1 MSVVKTVKSRKALL
15 TALEQTPKD
24 KLRWWDHKQRILE
37 NWLDTSGDEIT
48 VEGASQLVRGQ
59 LQRGSVHEH
68 LRIKCW
74 KHIVIELSALVE
86 DDAAPSNG
94 TAAVMSG
101 RRGSSQ
107 RPSFQNSSPGDNDDD
122 GMVDLAGLSFV
133 ERQEEWLRRKQ
144 TSLRAKTHEVERA
157 VKNAATFNPNLAI
170 SQSSLRPAQV
180 SAVELKLEQMANEA
194 ERHARRSSFSQSIQ
208 EAKRRAEREA
218 LPPPTITT
226 GGRRRSRMKRR
237 GSTDEDVAHA
247 RRATA
252 PSGVFQA
259 RDDAIGLLNPA
270 GDGQSDDGLDESGG
284 NSNRD
289 RSNGGVGEGP
299 GVDGGEAGD
308 GAVDSNLEGGENEGE
323 EKEEGKDPEEDEEEE
338 EEEDREPPFEKGSF
352 FFKVDDKDKGHY
364 RVRDVSCFLLTSMYK
379 RKDRVTRTPGVSLL
393 VGKLEDPPHEEK
405 VISALFDTDRFT
417 ERAAAQWWEDNGHRF
432 EDARSLAA
440 KKELDDDRKRT
451 MERNIEVLRRAS
463 APARATLN
471 AKKAISILSATAP
484 ASLESTAEVQYQPAI
499 EA

>member
-37 NWLDTSGDEIT
+37 HWLDTSGDEIT
-48 VEGASQLVRGQ
+48 VEGASQLIRGQ
-59 LQRGSVHEH
+59 LQRGSAHEH

-107 RPSFQNSSPGDNDDD
+107 RPSVQNSSPDDNDDD
-122 GMVDLAGLSFV
+122 GMVDLSGLSFV

-144 TSLRAKTHEVERA
+144 TALRAKTHEVERA
-157 VKNAATFNPNLAI
+157 AKNAATFNPNLAI

-180 SAVELKLEQMANEA
+180 SAVEMKLEQMANEA

-218 LPPPTITT
+218 LPPPTITV

-270 GDGQSDDGLDESGG
+270 GDGQYDDGLDESGG
-284 NSNRD
+284 NSNHD
-289 RSNGGVGEGP
+289 RLMGGVGEGP
-299 GVDGGEAGD
+299 GVDGEEAGD
-308 GAVDSNLEGGENEGE
+308 GAVDSTLEGGENEGKEREE
-323 EKEEGKDPEEDEEEE
+323 EKEAAAEE

-417 ERAAAQWWEDNGHRF
+417 ERVAAQWWEDNGHRF

-463 APARATLN
+463 APARAALN

-484 ASLESTAEVQYQPAI
+484 ASLENTAAVVPYQPAI